1 LKRLAPKF
9 HSPPFVWPLLLLL
22 LLLPKLLFP
31 LFLMTTAMGGNG
43 NGDGDFSS
51 RHLATLAEVHTH
63 RHAGLAGPTGCTNTH
78 AHAQPHTRTRTHMLR
93 GPGDVGVR
101 NRRTWPKM
109 PLPPP
114 STFGHLHLQQDGVS
128 SASPSSFVLFSASKT
143 EQNSRAQHRG
153 AQCAC
158 VCFLHICILR
168 ISLRIRCCFS
178 LFEPCFRHPSLSF
191 FFFFGRRG
199 ALGVGEGAVLSFHL
213 PGPKSFAFYFSSAR
227 KPATGNVG

>member
-1 LKRLAPKF
+1 
-9 HSPPFVWPLLLLL
+9 
-22 LLLPKLLFP
+22 
-31 LFLMTTAMGGNG
+31 MGGNG

-51 RHLATLAEVHTH
+51 RHFATLAEVHTH

-78 AHAQPHTRTRTHMLR
+78 ANAQPHTRTRTHMLR

-191 FFFFGRRG
+191 FFLDCGERWGLGEARCFHFICQARKVLPSTFPRRG
-199 ALGVGEGAVLSFHL
+199 S
-213 PGPKSFAFYFSSAR
+213 R
-227 KPATGNVG
+227 QPATLANAFFANVQQQDMDIDGRPPNWSV